1 MPQYKLPKVFLRLS
15 QSSPG
20 LLDHSKFAIWKG
32 MPLWDRFRRAVKH
45 AFALGPMSS
54 KLSAHDR
61 HLLEKIAG
69 AIVTRRLDTPAV
81 LLLESSEPLHFLSS
95 QVIQGLRPF
104 LDLVCA
110 PQEIE
115 RFVHILEQRDGIPQ
129 LVRIIQEKRE
139 SLLLQADSS
148 TI

>member
-1 MPQYKLPKVFLRLS
+1 
-15 QSSPG
+15 
-20 LLDHSKFAIWKG
+20 
-32 MPLWDRFRRAVKH
+32 MPLWDRFRRAVTH

-54 KLSAHDR
+54 ELSAQDR

-95 QVIQGLRPF
+95 QVIQSLRPF

-129 LVRIIQEKRE
+129 LVRIIHEKRE
-139 SLLLQADSS
+139 SLLLQVDSS
-148 TI
+148 TV

>member
-1 MPQYKLPKVFLRLS
+1 
-15 QSSPG
+15 
-20 LLDHSKFAIWKG
+20 
-32 MPLWDRFRRAVKH
+32 MPLWDRFRRAVAH
-45 AFALGPMSS
+45 AFALGPTSS
-54 KLSAHDR
+54 ELSTHDR

-115 RFVHILEQRDGIPQ
+115 HFVHILERRDGIQQ
-129 LVRIIQEKRE
+129 LVRLIQEKRE
-139 SLLLQADSS
+139 SLVLLADSS
-148 TI
+148 FIV